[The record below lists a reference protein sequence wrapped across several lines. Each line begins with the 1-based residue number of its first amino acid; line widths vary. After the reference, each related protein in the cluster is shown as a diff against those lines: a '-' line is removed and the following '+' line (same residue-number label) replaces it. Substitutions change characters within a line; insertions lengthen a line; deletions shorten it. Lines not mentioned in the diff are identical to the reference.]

1 MTAKKNYIISF
12 VFILVFLFSRIV
24 YSIISVDS
32 INYLYYALLLSY
44 FIFFLNIS
52 NKILYIKFKEPI
64 FLTLV
69 FVSFGLFNFIATS
82 EANLFRF
89 IGPISALIGYI
100 FYETYKFKFD
110 SRAFIGFFIFLY
122 IYFFFEYYLNLPDFF
137 ERVRFDED
145 AYIFDNSSS
154 NAIPLSLN
162 LLTCFFLLFY
172 SNSQKFNL
180 SKTFLFIA
188 VINII
193 LILIQQSRLG
203 IMASILILLIL
214 MNKSDFRNTK
224 IIKSTIFVLI
234 TLTIYYLTDTLIEIW
249 NSSGFYKLLDSTQN
263 IRYLIN
269 LEFYSNLEF
278 SELIFGKKKTSFFV
292 VGDVDQ
298 YSTFNLFTEII
309 RMYGIFPLIAFLF
322 FFFKRFKNR
331 NYYKNNAICL
341 ILLIYALNESIFIAN
356 LSDVIL
362 YVVLFSKN
370 DLPSYS

>member
-1 MTAKKNYIISF
+1 MIDKKKYLISF
-12 VFILVFLFSRIV
+12 VFILVFLFSRTL
-24 YSIISVDS
+24 YSIISADN
-32 INYLYYALLLSY
+32 INYLYYTLLLSY
-44 FIFFLNIS
+44 FIFYLNIS
-52 NKILYIKFKEPI
+52 NKIIYKKFKEPV

-69 FVSFGLFNFIATS
+69 FVCFGLFNFIATS
-82 EANLFRF
+82 EMNFFRF

-122 IYFFFEYYLNLPDFF
+122 IYFFFEYYLNLPDLFA
-137 ERVRFDED
+137 RVKFDED

-162 LLTCFFLLFY
+162 LLTCFFLLFNL
-172 SNSQKFNL
+172 NSPKFTLN
-180 SKTFLFIA
+180 KTILFIA

-203 IMASILILLIL
+203 IIVSILILIIL
-214 MNKSDFRNTK
+214 MSTSGFKDSK
-224 IIKSTIFVLI
+224 IIKLTILVLVI
-234 TLTIYYLTDTLIEIW
+234 LSIYYLTNTFIEIW
-249 NSSGFYKLLDSTQN
+249 NSSGFEKLLDKTQN
-263 IRYLIN
+263 VRYLIN
-269 LEFYSNLEF
+269 LEFYNNLEF
-278 SELIFGKKKTSFFV
+278 SELIFGKKKTSFYV
-292 VGDVDQ
+292 VGGIDQ
-298 YSTFNLFTEII
+298 YSTFNLFSEII
-309 RMYGIFPLIAFLF
+309 RMYGIFPLITLLF

-341 ILLIYALNESIFIAN
+341 VILIYALNESIFIAN

-362 YVVLFSKN
+362 YVALFTKN